1 MSKRITI
8 KSFDLDY
15 AFLKY
20 RLAHPEVSEKI
31 ALGAHVIYQDT
42 SDPEF
47 NRVNEKLIREP
58 LRRGKKCYRI
68 IKNGRR
74 WLVKPVKTKIE

>member
-1 MSKRITI
+1 MSKRII
-8 KSFDLDY
+8 DKNFDLSY

-31 ALGAHVIYQDT
+31 AVGAHVIYQDT
-42 SDPEF
+42 SDPAF

-68 IKNGRR
+68 IKNGRA
-74 WLVKPVKTKIE
+74 WLVERVKAK